1 MRGES
6 DVIDTIRRLLNYRLT
21 VAELIGIAMIL
32 GAPYLIVGVVWC
44 SGHSERIDQ
53 LQGLDLVLSYIASI
67 LLWPILLIADVRLA

>member
-1 MRGES
+1 M
-6 DVIDTIRRLLNYRLT
+6 IDTIRRLLNYRLT